1 MRRKRNCFS
10 FFLFLPGGCNLT
22 GVSNP
27 DGCFTEVNIAF
38 IHSSL
43 GFIIWAPGSDN
54 FLFLEI
60 YFALQINFILP
71 AVLPARFIN
80 GSRIVYLWCP
90 PVLKALFERRANELT
105 KNGSSTR
112 VVLQSTGRVDS
123 KVRSVM
129 SSNCSSHHN
138 FVFIW
143 FWTDTEKLSF
153 RSGRWLSRWQFSWKV
168 YVARCTLEEAF
179 LKYFIRTDSE
189 VLRCKFFFYEQLS
202 ATRGYKL
209 NWKELSKD
217 IFQSYATWNE
227 NKVWFRLTRPYKHES
242 RQRRIRTFDFE
253 HARWR
258 SNKSSGDLAFEKW

>member
-1 MRRKRNCFS
+1 MFYWSKYCIYPLISRIYHLSSWVRQFS
-10 FFLFLPGGCNLT
+10 FFGDLFRLT
-22 GVSNP
+22 
-27 DGCFTEVNIAF
+27 E
-38 IHSSL
+38 
-43 GFIIWAPGSDN
+43 
-54 FLFLEI
+54 
-60 YFALQINFILP
+60 INFILP

-105 KNGSSTR
+105 KNGSSAR

-189 VLRCKFFFYEQLS
+189 VLRCKFFFIWAAIGNPGVQ
-202 ATRGYKL
+202 A
-209 NWKELSKD
+209 
-217 IFQSYATWNE
+217 
-227 NKVWFRLTRPYKHES
+227 
-242 RQRRIRTFDFE
+242 
-253 HARWR
+253 
-258 SNKSSGDLAFEKW
+258 